1 VAPLLPR
8 AGHGLLR
15 CPVCRADLTGAPDAL
30 VCANR
35 HRFDLARDGYV
46 NLTVGRRPRAAAA
59 GDTAEQ
65 LGHRAAFLD
74 AGHFDPAIATLARQL
89 AEDGAP
95 LRVLDAGCGTGHH
108 LARVIDA
115 LSGALCGVLSGPTI
129 GLGLDIAVAAAR
141 GAARRWRAHAFAVAD
156 LWAAWPVRDQAI
168 DVVISS
174 FAPKNFA
181 ETARVLRP
189 GGRLAVIH
197 PGPEHLIELVRRF
210 GLIGQQTDKADRY
223 RAAAARWIGPTMT
236 LRARHRATL
245 DDATV
250 RAAILMGPN
259 ARHRATA
266 ALGSDAAAMAVTIDL
281 AIVVARKKRAG

>member
-1 VAPLLPR
+1 MAPLLPR

-15 CPVCRADLTGAPDAL
+15 CPVCRADLTGAPGAL

-74 AGHFDPAIATLARQL
+74 AGYFDRAIAILARHL
-89 AEDGAP
+89 AEGDP
-95 LRVLDAGCGTGHH
+95 PRCVLDAGCGTGHH

-115 LSGALCGVLSGPTI
+115 LSGALPGPTI
-129 GLGLDIAVAAAR
+129 GVGLDIAIAAAR

-156 LWAAWPVRDQAI
+156 LWAAWPVRDRAI
-168 DVVISS
+168 DLVISS

-197 PGPEHLIELVRRF
+197 PGPEHLIELVQRF
-210 GLIGQQTDKADRY
+210 GLMGQQDDKADRY
-223 RAAAARWIGPTMT
+223 RAAAARWIGPTTT
-236 LRARHRATL
+236 LRVRHRATF
-245 DDATV
+245 DAATL
-250 RAAILMGPN
+250 RDAILMGPN
-259 ARHRATA
+259 ARHRAATG
-266 ALGSDAAAMAVTIDL
+266 LDREAAAMAVTIDL

>member
-1 VAPLLPR
+1 
-8 AGHGLLR
+8 
-15 CPVCRADLTGAPDAL
+15 
-30 VCANR
+30 
-35 HRFDLARDGYV
+35 
-46 NLTVGRRPRAAAA
+46 
-59 GDTAEQ
+59 
-65 LGHRAAFLD
+65 
-74 AGHFDPAIATLARQL
+74 
-89 AEDGAP
+89 
-95 LRVLDAGCGTGHH
+95 
-108 LARVIDA
+108 VI
-115 LSGALCGVLSGPTI
+115 C
-129 GLGLDIAVAAAR
+129 
-141 GAARRWRAHAFAVAD
+141 
-156 LWAAWPVRDQAI
+156 
-168 DVVISS
+168 S

-236 LRARHRATL
+236 LRARHRATF

-266 ALGSDAAAMAVTIDL
+266 ALGRDAAAMAVTIDL
-281 AIVVARKKRAG
+281 TIVVARKPRAG